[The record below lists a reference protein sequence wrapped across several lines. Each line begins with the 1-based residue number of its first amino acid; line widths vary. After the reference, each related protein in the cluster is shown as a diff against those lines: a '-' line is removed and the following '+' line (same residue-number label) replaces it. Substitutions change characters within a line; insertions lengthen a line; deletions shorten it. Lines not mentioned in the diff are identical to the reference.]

1 MASMVL
7 LIMGVAG
14 SGKTL
19 IGSMLAKA
27 LNWRFADAD
36 QFHPAANLQK
46 MSQGVPL
53 TDADREPWLRA
64 MRNAIVGWIQS
75 GESAVLACSALKQQY
90 REQLTVGPELKIVYL
105 KGEPDLIHERL
116 SHRQAHF
123 MKAEMLASQ
132 FADLEEPADAIVIDI
147 ARPPDQIVS
156 EIQRKLGLPG
166 FRRYG
171 V

>member
-1 MASMVL
+1 MVL

-19 IGSMLAKA
+19 IGSMLAQA

-36 QFHPAANLQK
+36 QFHPAANIQK

-105 KGEPDLIHERL
+105 KGEPDLIRERL

-132 FADLEEPADAIVIDI
+132 FADLEEPADALVIDI
-147 ARPPDQIVS
+147 SRPPDQIVS

-166 FRRYG
+166 FRRYR

>member
-1 MASMVL
+1 MVL

-19 IGSMLAKA
+19 IGTMLAKT
-27 LNWRFADAD
+27 LKWNFADAD
-36 QFHPAANLQK
+36 QFHPTANIQK

-64 MRNAIVGWIQS
+64 MRDAIAGWIKS
-75 GESAVLACSALKQQY
+75 GQNAVLACSALKRQY
-90 REQLTVGPELKIVYL
+90 REQLTVGPEVRIVYL

-116 SHRQAHF
+116 LHRQAHF
-123 MKAEMLASQ
+123 MKAEMLSSQ

-147 ARPPDQIVS
+147 SRSPDQIVL
-156 EIQRKLGLPG
+156 EIQRRLGPSHPG
-166 FRRYG
+166 TR
-171 V
+171 